1 LPPVRAVR
9 SSRLLLLL
17 AALLGAPA
25 GAAPAERIVSLNP
38 SLTAIVLALGARSAL
53 VGVDDFSARQH
64 PEAAGLPTVGG
75 LYDPSLESVVAL
87 APDLVVFVRGA
98 EQRDFAERLEDLGVA
113 VESFENTRLDDVL
126 GNVTRL
132 GALTGR
138 ERAAQ
143 ERVAAVHRA
152 REQAVRAAAG
162 RPRPRTVLV
171 LQRDPL
177 YLVGRG
183 SFLDELLA
191 AAGAENLGARFDQ
204 PWPRVSAEWLVA
216 SGPELVLDASPDPS
230 PPDEYFARWPSLPA
244 VAAGRVVRV
253 DPGVVT
259 LPGPYLDRALQVLA
273 AAVQGGPSSAPGVE
287 PAP

>member
-17 AALLGAPA
+17 SALVAAPA
-25 GAAPAERIVSLNP
+25 AAAPAERIVSLNP
-38 SLTAIVLALGARSAL
+38 SLTAIVVALGARAAL

-64 PEAAGLPTVGG
+64 PETAGLPAVGG

-87 APDLVVFVRGA
+87 APDLVVLVPSA
-98 EQRDFAERLEDLGVA
+98 EQRDFARRLEELGVR
-113 VESFENTRLDDVL
+113 VERFENTRLDDVL
-126 GNVTRL
+126 ENVTRL

-138 ERAAQ
+138 ERHAQ
-143 ERVAAVHRA
+143 ERVAAVRRA
-152 REQAVRAAAG
+152 REAAVRAAAG

-183 SFLDELLA
+183 SFLDELLS
-191 AAGAENLGARFDQ
+191 AAGADNLGARFDE
-204 PWPRVSAEWLVA
+204 PWPRAAAEWLVA
-216 SGPELVLDASPDPS
+216 SAPELILDASPDPS
-230 PPDEYFARWPSLPA
+230 PPAEYWARWPSLPA

-259 LPGPYLDRALQVLA
+259 LPGPYLDRALHVLA
-273 AAVQGGPSSAPGVE
+273 EAVQGPAPAPRAE